1 MAVLNYK
8 TVKGA
13 VALLVS
19 DDRTLTQ
26 AEFNALWVGG
36 SPSDGGELLLDKFV
50 TTPVVKAIALVQSL
64 QFGESGDTEE
74 ILDLSD
80 SDADYANPEVS
91 KKSGSGSASV
101 YQLMEDANGTISIDD
116 TDFEFGNNLRVGDIM
131 LVAKADYP
139 LVADSKIHQIFRAV
153 VTGVDGSNSPAE
165 SGMIDISFESKKKI
179 YYNAT
184 IAST

>member
-1 MAVLNYK
+1 MAVQNYK

-26 AEFNALWVGG
+26 AEFDAMWVGG
-36 SPSDGGELLLDKFV
+36 VPADGGELLLADFV
-50 TTPVVKAIALVQSL
+50 TTPIVKAIALVQSL
-64 QFGESGDTEE
+64 QFGETGETEE

-80 SDADYANPEVS
+80 SDADYSNPEVS

-101 YQLMEDANGTISIDD
+101 FQLIQDANGTISIDD
-116 TDFEFGNNLRVGDIM
+116 TDFEFAENLRVGDIV
-131 LVAKADYP
+131 LVAKANYP
-139 LVADSKIHQIFRAV
+139 LAASSKIHQIFRAV
-153 VTGVDGSNSPAE
+153 ITGADGNNSPAE
-165 SGMIDISFESKKKI
+165 SGSYDLSFESKGRI

-184 IAST
+184 IAAI